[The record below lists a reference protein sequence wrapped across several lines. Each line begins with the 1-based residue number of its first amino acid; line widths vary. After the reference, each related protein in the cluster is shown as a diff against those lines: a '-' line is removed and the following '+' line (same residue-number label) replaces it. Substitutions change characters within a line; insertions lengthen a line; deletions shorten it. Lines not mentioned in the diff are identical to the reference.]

1 MKRTALLAGIAILSF
16 TVIFSACSKS
26 GSGSSGAPKT
36 ITVKMTHTGNEQTL
50 AHQSFLAIKDHM
62 EKASNGVFK
71 VEIYPNGQ
79 LGNDPQ
85 LVEAVQEGDVQIM
98 FTNVGY
104 LVQFVPELGVFS
116 VPFAF
121 PNIDVAY
128 KVLDGDFG
136 KSMLD
141 MMEEAGD
148 MVGLGYIEAVAYR
161 ELSAPRSIRVPSE
174 LAGLKIRV
182 MTNPL
187 HVAIWETLGAQP
199 TAISFAELYTALQ
212 QGTVDAQ
219 ENPVELFVS
228 SRFYEVQKYLIM
240 TNHVFQC
247 GMLVANPAWF
257 NGLTPELQTII
268 REAAMKGTLFQ
279 REKTAENYEEYIK
292 TIKGSGGTIVEL
304 TDQELQQWRD
314 KVKPVL
320 PVFAQN
326 VGGQA
331 IVDRLF
337 AAVEAASR

>member
-1 MKRTALLAGIAILSF
+1 MKRTALLAVAAVLFF
-16 TVIFSACSKS
+16 TVIFGACSKS
-26 GSGSSGAPKT
+26 KSGSSSAAKT
-36 ITVKMTHTGNEQTL
+36 ITVKMTHTGSEQTL

-62 EKASNGVFK
+62 ETASNGVFK
-71 VEIYPNGQ
+71 VDIYPNGQ
-79 LGNDPQ
+79 LGNDAQ

-136 KSMLD
+136 KGMLD
-141 MMEEAGD
+141 MMEGAGG
-148 MVGLGYIEAVAYR
+148 MVGLSYIEAVAYR
-161 ELSAPRSIRVPSE
+161 ELSAPRSIRVPSD

-247 GMLVANPAWF
+247 GMLVANPVWF
-257 NGLTPELQTII
+257 NGLTPELQRVV
-268 REAAMKGTLFQ
+268 REAAMKGTLLQ
-279 REKTAENYEEYIK
+279 REKTAENYAEYLK
-292 TIKGSGGTIVEL
+292 TIQDSGGTIVEL
-304 TDQELQQWRD
+304 TDQEMQQWRD
-314 KVKPVL
+314 KARPVL

-331 IVDRLF
+331 IIDRLF
-337 AAVEAASR
+337 ASVEAASR